1 MCSRIHLYR
10 NPPPSPLFA
19 PEQETPTTLKNDE
32 TAVVQN
38 ELLKHNDLPIFPSR
52 SAPSANPI
60 VHRKKAKDAII
71 NLRVDAGP
79 SSQLSEITSV
89 ETLDKLLMN
98 EKISF
103 LQYLERI
110 PDGYLPKKAKLIE
123 EIKAANEKSKILNGG
138 TKNE

>member
-1 MCSRIHLYR
+1 MKI
-10 NPPPSPLFA
+10 
-19 PEQETPTTLKNDE
+19 TTLDFSK
-32 TAVVQN
+32 
-38 ELLKHNDLPIFPSR
+38 LKDTL
-52 SAPSANPI
+52 
-60 VHRKKAKDAII
+60 I

-89 ETLDKLLMN
+89 ETLDKLLSA
-98 EKISF
+98 EKLTF

-123 EIKAANEKSKILNGG
+123 EIKAATEKSKILNGG